1 MTEIR
6 MDWETMTL
14 TGDGHAG
21 GGPNGKDPICA
32 GISALVMALLNQV
45 NDEEDMNALYKY
57 NEQAGRILIHV
68 EPRNHAA
75 RRRAR
80 HYFRVIITG
89 LEAWEKSF
97 PENVMLEEVNKDG
110 TD

>member
-21 GGPNGKDPICA
+21 GGPNGQDPICA
-32 GISALVMALLNQV
+32 GVSALMMALLNQV
-45 NDEEDMNALYKY
+45 NDEADMNALYKH

-80 HYFRVIITG
+80 HYFRVIMTG
-89 LEAWEKSF
+89 LQGWERAY
-97 PENVMLEEVNKDG
+97 PDNITTQEVNGDG